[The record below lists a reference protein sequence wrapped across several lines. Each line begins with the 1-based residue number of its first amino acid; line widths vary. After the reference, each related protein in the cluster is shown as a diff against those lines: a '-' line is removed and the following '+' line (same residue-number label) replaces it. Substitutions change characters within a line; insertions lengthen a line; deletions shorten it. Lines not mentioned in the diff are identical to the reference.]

1 MIMPI
6 RRKNVITLTNEELRR
21 MQLIQLDLLQEIDRI
36 CKKCNIKYAIIAG
49 TLLGAV
55 RHKGYIPWDD
65 DADTAMLRDEYLK
78 FREACKTELNTEKY
92 FFQDHVTTP
101 GYRWG
106 FGRLMRKD
114 TLYVRNNQE
123 HMPYT
128 QGVFVDIFP
137 MDGVPD
143 NYILRC
149 LHCFKCFCVRKTMWS
164 AVGRLSDKRPIMR
177 KWFSLLYKIPEK
189 TLYKIYEHLIT
200 TSNKKDTEYVRILT
214 FPTPNKT
221 FGYKRKWYSETAP
234 IDFEGITF
242 EGIKDYDDYLT
253 FKFGDYMTLPPE
265 SERQGHHYASELK
278 LL

>member
-1 MIMPI
+1 M
-6 RRKNVITLTNEELRR
+6 ITLTNEELRQ
-21 MQLIQLDLLQEIDRI
+21 MQLIQLELLQEIDRI
-36 CKKCNIKYAIIAG
+36 CKKCNIKYTIIAG

-65 DADTAMLRDEYLK
+65 DADTAMLREEYLK

-92 FFQDHVTTP
+92 FFQDHITTP

-114 TLYVRNNQE
+114 TLYIRQNQE

-128 QGVFVDIFP
+128 QGLFVDVFP
-137 MDGVPD
+137 LDGVPD

-149 LHCFKCFCVRKTMWS
+149 IHCFKCFCVRKTMWS
-164 AVGRLSDKRPIMR
+164 AVGRLSDKRPFMR

-189 TLYKIYEHLIT
+189 TLYKIYEHLIKN
-200 TSNKKDTEYVRILT
+200 SNKKETKYVRILT

-221 FGYKRKWYSETAP
+221 FGYKRKWYKETAP
-234 IDFEGITF
+234 IEFERLTF
-242 EGIKDYDDYLT
+242 DGIKDYDDYLT

-265 SERQGHHYASELK
+265 SERQGHHHASELK

>member
-1 MIMPI
+1 M
-6 RRKNVITLTNEELRR
+6 ITLTNEELRQMR
-21 MQLIQLDLLQEIDRI
+21 LIQLDLLQEIDRI
-36 CKKCNIKYAIIAG
+36 CKKRNIKYAIIAG

-78 FREACKTELNTEKY
+78 FREACKTELDTTKF

-114 TLYVRNNQE
+114 TLYVRLNQE

-128 QGVFVDIFP
+128 QGVFVDVFP

-143 NYILRC
+143 NYLLRC
-149 LHCFKCFCVRKTMWS
+149 IHCFKCFCVRKTMWS
-164 AVGRLSDKRPIMR
+164 AVGKFSDERPFMR

-189 TLYKIYEHLIT
+189 TLYKVYEHLIK
-200 TSNKKDTEYVRILT
+200 TSNKKETEYVRILT

-221 FGYKRKWYSETAP
+221 FGYKRKWYSETSP

-242 EGIKDYDDYLT
+242 DGIKDYDGYLT

-265 SERQGHHYASELK
+265 SERQGHHYATELK

>member
-1 MIMPI
+1 M
-6 RRKNVITLTNEELRR
+6 ITLTDEELRQ

-78 FREACKTELNTEKY
+78 FREACKTELDTSKF

-114 TLYVRNNQE
+114 TLYVRQNQE

-128 QGVFVDIFP
+128 QGIFVDVFP
-137 MDGVPD
+137 LDGVPN

-149 LHCFKCFCVRKTMWS
+149 IHCFKCFCVRKTMWS
-164 AVGRLSDKRPIMR
+164 AVGKFSDKRPFMR

-189 TLYKIYEHLIT
+189 ALYKIYEHLIKI
-200 TSNKKDTEYVRILT
+200 SNKKETEYVRILT

-221 FGYKRKWYSETAP
+221 FGYKRKWYEETSP
-234 IDFEGITF
+234 INFEDITF